1 MLSTIFLTK
10 RNLYI
15 LLLIFTS
22 YLLIGTGIHSDDI
35 LIIGGIQSHNF
46 FDILFP
52 PLDKIHVLIF
62 GLPSYYLD
70 YIQYYFFG
78 YKGLLYDIVKVII
91 TIISFLLINKFFSQY
106 IEQSK
111 SFILTFVFV
120 FFITHDSINYWTIAL
135 PYLLCPA
142 IIFYSHML
150 VNQKKY
156 YKGFGFGILGS
167 FMGFTS
173 PPYVIGLSVIFLL
186 KKEWKKF
193 FFFITPQVLYI
204 LYYFLISKYLELSKG
219 RIDDGINFNILIK
232 QYIIQ
237 IGTFFDTFIGPSF
250 WLKIYYSITQITL
263 TSLAIGLI
271 LTVAFYKY
279 FNLKKEKIDIHL
291 LVALIFITLL
301 AFGMF
306 SLTGYYPQIAFNLGN
321 RVTVYA
327 SLLVSF
333 LIIVFLMNNKQI
345 STLIFGVFLFSI
357 LGISDHWKEWNKNQ
371 LQVIENI
378 SKNEELKRFDTSNQ
392 LFLINNQYSKFG
404 SISHIEFFT
413 QPGVANSI
421 FKLFTNRD
429 FKVVSLNERFIYK
442 DNKLIDRKYQIEFE
456 IKNKIY
462 VYDSNSDK
470 LFTVE
475 QNELDPFI
483 KSLDKE
489 NRHWIQ
495 LLEKD
500 SLIAQIIIKYIPR
513 MEYIFDK

>member
-1 MLSTIFLTK
+1 
-10 RNLYI
+10 
-15 LLLIFTS
+15 
-22 YLLIGTGIHSDDI
+22 
-35 LIIGGIQSHNF
+35 
-46 FDILFP
+46 
-52 PLDKIHVLIF
+52 
-62 GLPSYYLD
+62 
-70 YIQYYFFG
+70 
-78 YKGLLYDIVKVII
+78 
-91 TIISFLLINKFFSQY
+91 
-106 IEQSK
+106 
-111 SFILTFVFV
+111 
-120 FFITHDSINYWTIAL
+120 
-135 PYLLCPA
+135 
-142 IIFYSHML
+142 
-150 VNQKKY
+150 
-156 YKGFGFGILGS
+156 
-167 FMGFTS
+167 
-173 PPYVIGLSVIFLL
+173 
-186 KKEWKKF
+186 
-193 FFFITPQVLYI
+193 
-204 LYYFLISKYLELSKG
+204 
-219 RIDDGINFNILIK
+219 
-232 QYIIQ
+232 
-237 IGTFFDTFIGPSF
+237 
-250 WLKIYYSITQITL
+250 
-263 TSLAIGLI
+263 
-271 LTVAFYKY
+271 
-279 FNLKKEKIDIHL
+279 
-291 LVALIFITLL
+291 
-301 AFGMF
+301 
-306 SLTGYYPQIAFNLGN
+306 
-321 RVTVYA
+321 
-327 SLLVSF
+327 
-333 LIIVFLMNNKQI
+333 MNNKQI
-345 STLIFGVFLFSI
+345 STFIFGVFLFSI